1 MKKTVK
7 AIIQYKDLYFL
18 QLRDNN
24 NKIPYP
30 NCWSFFGGRL
40 LLKENPTTGLVR
52 ELLEEL
58 NFNPLSPI
66 EFYRWYNQETKSHII
81 FYKIILLHKKKFEFI
96 NEGQKGSWFRKI
108 DLNKIHLGP
117 DVNAVKKLL

>member
-24 NKIPYP
+24 NKITYP

-58 NFNPLSPI
+58 FQLDFI
-66 EFYRWYNQETKSHII
+66 KIL
-81 FYKIILLHKKKFEFI
+81 YKHYI
-96 NEGQKGSWFRKI
+96 NY
-108 DLNKIHLGP
+108 
-117 DVNAVKKLL
+117 